1 MWLVDVSGCV
11 SFHPTSR
18 PGSFRARRVRQPH
31 CALGPSRGVSKNSP
45 DRFTTCRTMDIVN
58 RPRIYTAILR
68 EHFEQHRQM
77 AFVNLPRQVGKIW
90 VSKLVGDSGRRLFQL
105 GQYR

>member
-1 MWLVDVSGCV
+1 
-11 SFHPTSR
+11 
-18 PGSFRARRVRQPH
+18 
-31 CALGPSRGVSKNSP
+31 
-45 DRFTTCRTMDIVN
+45 MDIVN